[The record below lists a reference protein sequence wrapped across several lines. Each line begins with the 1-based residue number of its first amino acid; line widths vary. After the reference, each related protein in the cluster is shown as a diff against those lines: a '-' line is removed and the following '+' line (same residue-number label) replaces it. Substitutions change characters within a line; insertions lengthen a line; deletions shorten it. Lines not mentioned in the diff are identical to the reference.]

1 MKGLAPFW
9 RYYGGKNR
17 AAKLYPA
24 PEHNLIVEPFAGAAG
39 YSCRYYWKKVVLVD
53 RSPIIAGIWR
63 YLINASER
71 EVLAIPDIPEGGTVD
86 DLPTWVPPEAR
97 WLVGFWLNTGT
108 VIPGKTPS
116 SRAREYGQDH
126 SSWSGWGW
134 RSRRR
139 IAQQIGKIRHWTI
152 IHGNYSEAPD
162 KRATWH
168 IDPPY
173 RNVAGSRYPFQPD
186 SFRDLAV
193 WCQSRKGLVMVCENA
208 GADWLPFR
216 FLSSIKSQEGKHG
229 KARSDEMIWTNRL
242 PQLTDGGQ
250 RVFPWGA
257 A

>member
-1 MKGLAPFW
+1 MKGLSPFW

-24 PEHNLIVEPFAGAAG
+24 PEHDLIVEPFAGAAG

-86 DLPTWVPPEAR
+86 DLPSWVPEEAR
-97 WLVGFWLNTGT
+97 WLVGFWCNSAS
-108 VIPGKTPS
+108 VTPKKRPS
-116 SRAREYGQDH
+116 KWVRENNVG
-126 SSWSGWGW
+126 GWQGW
-134 RSRRR
+134 IRER
-139 IAQQIGKIRHWTI
+139 IARQIVKIRHWEV
-152 IHGNYSEAPD
+152 IHGEYWEAPD
-162 KRATWH
+162 RLATWH

-173 RNVAGSRYPFQPD
+173 ANKAGSYYPHQPQ
-186 SFRDLAV
+186 SFPDLAE
-193 WCQSRKGLVMVCENA
+193 WCKMRSGFVMVCENA

-216 FLSSIKSQEGKHG
+216 TLATIQGNPSKHG
-229 KARSDEMIWTNRL
+229 GKQSKEVIWTNRL
-242 PQLTDGGQ
+242 PNLADGGQ